1 MKRNIFSLLCAACAL
16 LTLPSCRFITI
27 SDELKQQM
35 QGHGF
40 DVIVESNGEQIDAS
54 DNFITQDDVTG
65 EFHNMQISVPG
76 DVLYT
81 PGECSF
87 NITAPDNVLDHI
99 TIRNENGTLVVK
111 SDGTNFRNLRNLK
124 INVSSPVL
132 ENVTFNGAVDF
143 NAPDGITALDFDAMV
158 NGAGDISINGL
169 KAGKVNVTVN
179 GAGDATIYRIDCDN
193 FTLAIN
199 GAGDATVSG
208 RAGTADLSISGA
220 GDIDALDLKADNMS
234 SKVRGIGKI
243 RKPRS

>member
-1 MKRNIFSLLCAACAL
+1 MKRNIFLLCAACAL
-16 LTLPSCRFITI
+16 LTLPSCRFIKI

-40 DVIVESNGEQIDAS
+40 GLVVEPNGEQIDAS
-54 DNFITQDDVTG
+54 DNFITQDNVTG
-65 EFHNMQISVPG
+65 EFHNIQISVPG

-81 PGECSF
+81 PGDCAFS
-87 NITAPDNVLDHI
+87 ITAPDNVLEHI

-111 SDGTNFRNLRNLK
+111 SDGTNFRNLKNLK

-132 ENVTFNGAVDF
+132 EDVVFNGAVDF
-143 NAPDGITALDFDAMV
+143 NAPDGITALDFNAMV

-169 KAGKVNVTVN
+169 KAGNVKVTVN
-179 GAGDATIYRIDCDN
+179 GAGDATIYRLECDD
-193 FTLAIN
+193 FSLAIN

-208 RAGTADLSISGA
+208 QADTADLTISGA
-220 GDIDALDLKADNMS
+220 GDIDALDLKAVNVS

-243 RKPRS
+243 KKPRV